1 MEYARVPAEAIMD
14 AKNELTTDTGAIKHA
29 AIHLFNYYCLRRRRD
44 TGLCFPSLKRTS
56 EDTGIPKSNVSML
69 KTFLKNI
76 AWIEIYD
83 SGVIRPLKG
92 FVPDEER
99 LKIWLK
105 HFLLER
111 ISVLIIRIIVL
122 NNRTL
127 VLIIRTL
134 FKRNIN
140 QLIQPTYLTSE
151 RTDLRNA
158 ESATHA
164 PDEKKVNVTPAGK
177 PAPRLSAKLPTNAAP
192 AGKPADNRSKHPA
205 VQIVKII
212 TGRYPPKTH
221 WNAIIRACG
230 EIPDRNFIQQC
241 WEKWAIYGGNPQN
254 FDQWLILP
262 AETGKLPERFERNFE
277 KKNGKKETDWQS
289 VGKNSEVENES
300 EIPKIPPLS
309 ATGRELALAVLRAK
323 LQALGQKNPSLNT
336 KSDLLIAELRIENNL
351 DQKYSFDDWLW
362 LVAALKK

>member
-1 MEYARVPAEAIMD
+1 MEYAQIPAEAIMD

-29 AIHLFNYYCLRRRRD
+29 AVHLFNYFCLRRRRD

-69 KTFLKNI
+69 KTFLKNV

-92 FVPDEER
+92 FVTDEER

-105 HFLLER
+105 NFLLER
-111 ISVLIIRIIVL
+111 ISILIIRIIVL

-140 QLIQPTYLTSE
+140 QLIQPTYLTVSGNS
-151 RTDLRNA
+151 RNGN
-158 ESATHA
+158 SAPA

-192 AGKPADNRSKHPA
+192 AGKPADSRSKHPA
-205 VQIVKII
+205 VQIVKEV
-212 TGRYPPKTH
+212 TGRFPPKTH
-221 WNAIIRACG
+221 WNSIIRACG
-230 EIPDRNFIQQC
+230 EIPDRDFIQQC

-262 AETGKLPERFERNFE
+262 AETGKLPKRFERNFE
-277 KKNGKKETDWQS
+277 KKNGKKESDWQS
-289 VGKNSEVENES
+289 VGKNLNSENQS
-300 EIPKIPPLS
+300 EIPEILPLS
-309 ATGRELALAVLRAK
+309 ATGRELALTVLRPK
-323 LQALGQKNPSLNT
+323 LQVLAKNNPTLNP
-336 KSDLLIAELRIENNL
+336 KSDLLIAELRTENNL

-362 LVAALKK
+362 LVAELKK